1 LDFWSE
7 RADAGGVTTTD
18 PLVAAELA
26 ATYFDAWRSKDF
38 ATLRSILADDVTFV
52 GPMGTADGADECVQ
66 GMQQL
71 ARIMTDV
78 VVRKRFVAGDDVLTW
93 FELVTDMAPPCPVAN
108 WSHTEGGRIRSIRV
122 TFDPRPLLPS

>member
-1 LDFWSE
+1 M
-7 RADAGGVTTTD
+7 TTSD
-18 PLVAAELA
+18 PLDAAALA

-52 GPMGTADGADECVQ
+52 GPLGTADGADECVQ

-71 ARIMTDV
+71 AGIMTDV
-78 VVRKRFVAGDDVLTW
+78 VVQKRFVAGDDVLTW
-93 FELVTDMAPPCPVAN
+93 FELVTSVAPPCPVAN
-108 WSHTEGGRIRSIRV
+108 WSHTEAGRIRSIQV